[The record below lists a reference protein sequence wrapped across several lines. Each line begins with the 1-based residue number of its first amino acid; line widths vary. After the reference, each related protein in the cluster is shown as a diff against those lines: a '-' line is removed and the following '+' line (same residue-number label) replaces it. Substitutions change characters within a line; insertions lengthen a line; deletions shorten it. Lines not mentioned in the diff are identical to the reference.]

1 MSKDNRAPDRPVK
14 HPVAARVAL
23 VATAALVG
31 AILTGLAKGLAS
43 LK

>member
-1 MSKDNRAPDRPVK
+1 MPKENRTPDRGK

>member
-1 MSKDNRAPDRPVK
+1 MPKDNRTTDREE